1 MSSKYVEKIEIC
13 YIFLYNPDQEKF
25 TTRRKKIQLNESIP
39 NKDGS
44 TASHTTQNSTTV
56 PIEGAHVTSTEDV
69 SLTFNKG
76 NFC

>member
-1 MSSKYVEKIEIC
+1 MSELILELFHPIIRVS
-13 YIFLYNPDQEKF
+13 NPDQEKS

-44 TASHTTQNSTTV
+44 TTSHTTQNSTTV
-56 PIEGAHVTSTEDV
+56 PIEGAHVPSTEDV

-76 NFC
+76 IFC

>member
-1 MSSKYVEKIEIC
+1 MSELILEFFHPIIRDS
-13 YIFLYNPDQEKF
+13 NPDQEKS
-25 TTRRKKIQLNESIP
+25 TTRKKKIQLNESIP